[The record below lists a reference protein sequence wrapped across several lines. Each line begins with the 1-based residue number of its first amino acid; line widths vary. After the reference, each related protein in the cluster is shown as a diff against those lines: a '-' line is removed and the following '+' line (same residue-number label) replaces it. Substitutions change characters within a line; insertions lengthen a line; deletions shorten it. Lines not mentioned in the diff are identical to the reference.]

1 MTNPKNV
8 TNVKN
13 VKNLKNLLAVAALS
27 VAASACS
34 TTAKVSTI
42 PGMGLTTDL
51 KRSDYVI
58 LGAATGEACAVE
70 ECFFGSCNKK
80 ADVAGEELLD
90 GRTESSSLRG
100 ANVAPT
106 DLGPLAF
113 LFGTGSVGPS
123 GSEIAE
129 KIALYKA
136 IESIPNADAIVTPRK
151 TIDITRKDMLGISTT
166 TKSCVK
172 VVGKAVHIKSDAE
185 IAKK

>member
-1 MTNPKNV
+1 MTNTNHSKND
-8 TNVKN
+8 NR
-13 VKNLKNLLAVAALS
+13 LKSLLAVAAL
-27 VAASACS
+27 AACAGCS

-70 ECFFGSCNKK
+70 DCFLGSCNKK

-90 GRTESSSLRG
+90 GRTESSSLHG
-100 ANVAPT
+100 ANIAPT
-106 DLGPLAF
+106 DFGPLAF
-113 LFGTGSVGPS
+113 LFGTGNVGPS

-151 TIDITRKDMLGISTT
+151 TIDITKKDMLGISTT

-185 IAKK
+185 MAQK